1 MDSTYWEY
9 YKWNKFK
16 GIFKMFHGFYF
27 TGLTKENLVK
37 RKKNLI
43 ISIYFLVYIFV
54 AFIFNIS
61 NYFKILLVSS
71 IIYYLLIN
79 ANK

>member
-1 MDSTYWEY
+1 
-9 YKWNKFK
+9 
-16 GIFKMFHGFYF
+16 MFHGFYF

-43 ISIYFLVYIFV
+43 ISTYFLVYIFV